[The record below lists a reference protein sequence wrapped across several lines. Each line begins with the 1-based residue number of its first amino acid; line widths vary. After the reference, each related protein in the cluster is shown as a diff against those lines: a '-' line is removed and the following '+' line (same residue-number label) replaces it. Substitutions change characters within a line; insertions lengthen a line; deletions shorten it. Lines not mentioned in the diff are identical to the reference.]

1 MGDANPGFVPLQQKN
16 MAMHRNRSPNE
27 QASLAFARRRV
38 YHPECDQPSHEEMLE
53 IAQQDGFTDF
63 DEASKEYY
71 LCAYKAHPEMEELME
86 TYSTYTATMHFD
98 FVSGALKAT
107 RYKKSDANLLLS
119 KVQKLLA
126 EFYSVCSTQILQ
138 VLKECK
144 FDTSWA
150 ESLLRDDAFVFYGK
164 RFWSTA
170 TLAGSN
176 GKLSAEDIT
185 QELRKMH
192 AAGQLGDWFNNDVL
206 LGACEFVQQ
215 GVGPMPVIKALAQTK
230 GNHAGEEFFNLIC
243 TNDNAVQDEEIENIM
258 SQIETDVTEEATRK
272 KFSTLLKTMQR
283 SNDRNFEEVPGLF
296 GLGFDVKRLVV
307 ALIDKKGNIED
318 ALNIVLS

>member
-150 ESLLRDDAFVFYGK
+150 ESLLRDDAFVFMASG
-164 RFWSTA
+164 FG
-170 TLAGSN
+170 L
-176 GKLSAEDIT
+176 
-185 QELRKMH
+185 QLRLRVRM
-192 AAGQLGDWFNNDVL
+192 ANF
-206 LGACEFVQQ
+206 
-215 GVGPMPVIKALAQTK
+215 P
-230 GNHAGEEFFNLIC
+230 
-243 TNDNAVQDEEIENIM
+243 
-258 SQIETDVTEEATRK
+258 
-272 KFSTLLKTMQR
+272 LKTSHR
-283 SNDRNFEEVPGLF
+283 SCVKCTRLANLETGLTTTF
-296 GLGFDVKRLVV
+296 SLVHV
-307 ALIDKKGNIED
+307 S
-318 ALNIVLS
+318 LSNKESGQCL

>member
-1 MGDANPGFVPLQQKN
+1 L
-16 MAMHRNRSPNE
+16 
-27 QASLAFARRRV
+27 
-38 YHPECDQPSHEEMLE
+38 
-53 IAQQDGFTDF
+53 
-63 DEASKEYY
+63 
-71 LCAYKAHPEMEELME
+71 
-86 TYSTYTATMHFD
+86 
-98 FVSGALKAT
+98 
-107 RYKKSDANLLLS
+107 
-119 KVQKLLA
+119 
-126 EFYSVCSTQILQ
+126 
-138 VLKECK
+138 
-144 FDTSWA
+144 A
-150 ESLLRDDAFVFYGK
+150 ESLLQEEAFVFYGK
-164 RFWSTA
+164 QFWSTA

-176 GKLSAEDIT
+176 SELSAEDIT

-215 GVGPMPVIKALAQTK
+215 GVGPMPVIKALARTK
-230 GNHAGEEFFNLIC
+230 GNHVGEEFFNLIC
-243 TNDNAVQDEEIENIM
+243 TNDNAVQDEEIEKIM

-283 SNDRNFEEVPGLF
+283 SNDRNFKEVPGLF